1 MSAHFEDLDFF
12 TQNEF
17 STVAAVNSA
26 TASFGGLSGIFDQS
40 YEDLFESSAAGRK
53 FVFKVQSQLADQ
65 LRTRDRLNIQGKDYQ
80 IVEFNP
86 IGDGKLTNI
95 VLKEL

>member
-1 MSAHFEDLDFF
+1 MSAWSENLDFF

-17 STVAAVNSA
+17 STVAAVNSVTA
-26 TASFGGLSGIFDQS
+26 TFLTLSGIFDQS
-40 YEDLFESSAAGRK
+40 YEDLFGELATGRK
-53 FVFKVQSQLADQ
+53 FVFKVQTQLAIE
-65 LRTRDRLNIQGKDYQ
+65 LRSGDRLIIDAKAYQ

-95 VLKEL
+95 ILKET